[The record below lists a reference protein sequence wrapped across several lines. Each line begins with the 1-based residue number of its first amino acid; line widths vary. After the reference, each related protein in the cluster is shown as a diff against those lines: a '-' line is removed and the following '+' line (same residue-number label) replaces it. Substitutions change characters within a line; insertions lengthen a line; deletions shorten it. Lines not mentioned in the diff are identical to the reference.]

1 MPTVY
6 FYETQKAVPA
16 EAGSSLLSILQ
27 KTGVSINAPCGGKG
41 RCGKCS
47 VDILEHSGAACTWR
61 TVSACQYC
69 ISGDLTVKLP
79 RQEDTSILTSGSSAS
94 LPGRL
99 PDPVVYSVVADI
111 PRCQIGEASSEADR
125 VRQILGE
132 NIQIPLS
139 VSAQMFPMLDALDY
153 HADFVI
159 CENMLLDIRSQD
171 SPFYLLAYDIGT
183 TTVVCY
189 LLDGKTGRQLTAVSC
204 LNPQTAYGADVIS
217 RCEFAVSDGEEL
229 TLTACLRSALS
240 ELAQSAAEQCRISMN
255 DIYLAVATGNTC
267 MQHLYLGISPASLL
281 HAPYNATI
289 SDRVSL
295 SAAACGLPI
304 HPNGRLIFLPV
315 IAGFVGADTTGVL
328 LSLPPDT
335 FQQLTL
341 VLDIGTNG
349 ELVLGN
355 ERELITCSTA
365 AGPAFEGAKITFGMR
380 GCTGAVDHVQLTGNE
395 LSLHIIGSD
404 RNPDIIPEGICGSGL
419 LDLIYVLLRMGI
431 VSRRGRLERP
441 EKWQPELKEKY
452 DHRFVRRDNSNA
464 FLLTDDPDGI
474 YLSQKD
480 IRELQLAKAAIATG
494 IELLCQ
500 TLEVTADQIQS
511 VLLAGAFGSFMSAE
525 SACGIGLIPGQLQ
538 DRITVIGNTAGEGA
552 KYAALSRSAL
562 ARGDRIAREIRFLE
576 LAASK
581 QFQDTYFR
589 RLDF

>member
-1 MPTVY
+1 MPIVY
-6 FYETQKAVPA
+6 FNETQRSVSA
-16 EAGSSLLSILQ
+16 EAASSLLSVLQ
-27 KTGVSINAPCGGKG
+27 KAGVSINAPCGGKG
-41 RCGKCS
+41 RCGKCTA
-47 VDILEHSGAACTWR
+47 DILEHSDPAGTWH
-61 TVSACQYC
+61 TVSACQYF
-69 ISGDLTVKLP
+69 IDGDLTVKLP
-79 RQEDTSILTSGSSAS
+79 RHEDTSILESGSSGS
-94 LPGRL
+94 LPDSIS
-99 PDPVVYSVVADI
+99 DPVVYSVSADI
-111 PRCQIGEASSEADR
+111 PRCRIGEASSEADR
-125 VRQILGE
+125 VRQVLGA

-139 VSAQMFPMLDALDY
+139 VSAQMFPVLDALDY
-153 HADFVI
+153 HANFVI

-183 TTVVCY
+183 TTIVCY

-217 RCEFAVSDGEEL
+217 RCEFAVSDGEKL
-229 TLTACLRSALS
+229 TLTTCLRTALAD
-240 ELAQSAAEQCRISMN
+240 LARSAAEQCRTSMT
-255 DIYLAVATGNTC
+255 DIYLAVVTGNTC

-289 SDRVSL
+289 CDRVSL
-295 SAAACGLPI
+295 SAASCGLPI

-355 ERELITCSTA
+355 DRELITCSTA

-380 GCTGAVDHVQLTGNE
+380 GCTGAIDHVQLAGNE
-395 LSLHIIGSD
+395 LNIHIIGSD
-404 RNPDIIPEGICGSGL
+404 RNPAITPEGICGSGL
-419 LDLIYVLLRMGI
+419 LDLIYVLLQMGI

-441 EKWQPELKEKY
+441 EKWKPELKEKY
-452 DHRFVRRDNSNA
+452 GRRFVRKDNSNV
-464 FLLTDDPDGI
+464 FLLTDNPDGI

-525 SACGIGLIPGQLQ
+525 SACGIGFIPGQLL
-538 DRITVIGNTAGEGA
+538 DRIKVIGNAAGEGA
-552 KYAALSRSAL
+552 KYAALSQSAL
-562 ARGDRIAREIRFLE
+562 ARGDRIARGIRFLE
-576 LAASK
+576 LATSK